1 MVGISIG
8 TMPELAPLE
17 DNLPLPFALV
27 PELAPLED
35 ELALPFDL
43 ALQFAFAP
51 AFRSMLPPDG
61 FVVAAA

>member
-8 TMPELAPLE
+8 MMPDLALLEYEL
-17 DNLPLPFALV
+17 V
-27 PELAPLED
+27 
-35 ELALPFDL
+35 LPFDL
-43 ALQFAFAP
+43 ALHFAFAP

>member
-1 MVGISIG
+1 M
-8 TMPELAPLE
+8 
-17 DNLPLPFALV
+17 V

-35 ELALPFDL
+35 DLPLPFALLPELAPLEDDLALPFVFV
-43 ALQFAFAP
+43 LQFAFAP